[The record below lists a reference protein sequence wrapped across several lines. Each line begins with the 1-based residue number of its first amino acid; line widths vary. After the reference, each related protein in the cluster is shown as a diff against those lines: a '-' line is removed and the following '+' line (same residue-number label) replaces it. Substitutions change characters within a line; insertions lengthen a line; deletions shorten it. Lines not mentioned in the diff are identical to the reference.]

1 MENEKRLIEGIDKLI
16 QHYQNEAD
24 ELKLAVERASG
35 SDATVSMYK
44 AMHSLWRTC
53 CNFVADLDELA
64 ANCEIAEFVES
75 CEECGFCNNKDIK
88 EK

>member
-1 MENEKRLIEGIDKLI
+1 MADEKSLDVLIEELI
-16 QHYQNEAD
+16 QHYQKEAD
-24 ELKLAVERASG
+24 ELKLAAERAIG

-53 CNFVADLDELA
+53 CNFVTDLDELA
-64 ANCEIAEFVES
+64 THCEIEEFAES
-75 CEECGFCNNKDIK
+75 CEECGFCNKKIK

>member
-1 MENEKRLIEGIDKLI
+1 MASERQLNEKIEELI

-24 ELKLAVERASG
+24 ELKLAVARAID
-35 SDATVSMYK
+35 SDVTVSVYK

-64 ANCEIAEFVES
+64 THCEIEEFVES
-75 CEECGFCNNKDIK
+75 CEECGFCNNKT
-88 EK
+88 